1 MSYIVRRSTIN
12 DLPDVYSFELAYIK
26 EIEPTAEQRWRNAT
40 HALLRQWISNLPRM
54 FIAIHGMESIGHCFW
69 QIEGTDALL
78 ASIYVVPSWRKQ
90 GYGLLLLHS
99 YEQDAIEQGF
109 TRLTLGVHETNSA
122 RALYTHAGYS
132 KTHKDNGYEYYE
144 KIIVGKGRK

>member
-1 MSYIVRRSTIN
+1 MDPSHLVLSLGQAAQPQAVGLQIKRKITKLFMSYIVRRSTIN

-40 HALLRQWISNLPRM
+40 HTLLRQWISNLPRM

-90 GYGLLLLHS
+90 GY
-99 YEQDAIEQGF
+99 
-109 TRLTLGVHETNSA
+109 
-122 RALYTHAGYS
+122 
-132 KTHKDNGYEYYE
+132 
-144 KIIVGKGRK
+144 